1 MSIQLKW
8 RCIYSLF
15 GPGSYGTTVG
25 TCQLFCGEQGEGNIP
40 PLVSRCTAKEGAECL
55 TESSCSGSE
64 RPDKREKY
72 PFIPKPTS
80 AFNVASTFLKHA
92 KSVSYTAGWAR

>member
-1 MSIQLKW
+1 MDPARTERPSGLAN
-8 RCIYSLF
+8 YSAV
-15 GPGSYGTTVG
+15 SR
-25 TCQLFCGEQGEGNIP
+25 GEGNIP